1 MHGLGRGSF
10 GLYPAEFFAPKPS
23 AGQPKRRNRPPGA
36 IGASCRLAKINAL
49 PNAPAFM
56 IHTGDLSHLAE
67 PEEFDTLEQILKGCK
82 TRQVFYVP
90 GEHDVLNDNGKQYRE
105 R

>member
-1 MHGLGRGSF
+1 
-10 GLYPAEFFAPKPS
+10 
-23 AGQPKRRNRPPGA
+23 
-36 IGASCRLAKINAL
+36 
-49 PNAPAFM
+49 M

-90 GEHDVLNDNGKQYRE
+90 GEHDVLNDNGKPVPRAI